1 MEKQQ
6 NTEIAFQNLRIAP
19 YEVRHLLEVEMVQ
32 QMNEHGTLYVKALLP
47 KAKKDSY
54 VERCTGDSSISLTC
68 QLEDG
73 SEAVLFQG
81 LVRDIQVETA
91 GETYCMEVRAVSYS
105 CLLDI
110 EKRTRTFQQKDMPYE
125 MLMEQV
131 SAGYEMAGVADF
143 VSQGAAIGQFLVQY
157 QETDWAFLRRL
168 ASHFHTGLISDVHT
182 PLPWIYFGVPERNR
196 MVITDTEYQ
205 IKMDAA
211 RYLRLSGSGVPE
223 ITEQDFLSCQ
233 VEWEQP
239 VDLGDRIEFNG
250 RPLYVSKIISRVE
263 NGVFVQL
270 LTLTSLKGM
279 SQPFQGNDKIAGCS
293 LNGQIAEIKNDQ
305 VKVSLEAD
313 AAAGHSP
320 GAPCFFPYSTIYSS
334 KDGSGWYC
342 MPETGDSVRI
352 YFPDEKEDHAY
363 AISSVHDLV
372 DPSVNTSMQT
382 ETGEADAAGSAAGGG
397 AGGSYSGQRDN
408 PNVKS
413 LRNKAGKEI
422 RLAPEGVYM
431 LADGTT
437 ITLLDDGGV
446 SIISDNDITLE
457 SKKNIVLCAE
467 QGVNIV
473 GDTGV
478 DISCLETA
486 SIKMKEKVEIVGQ
499 EVYAN

>member
-6 NTEIAFQNLRIAP
+6 NAEISFQNLRIAP

-32 QMNEHGTLYVKALLP
+32 QMNEHGTLYVKALLSNDQ
-47 KAKKDSY
+47 KDSY
-54 VERCTGDSSISLTC
+54 VERCTGDNSICLTC
-68 QLEDG
+68 LLEDG
-73 SEAVLFQG
+73 SEAVFFQG
-81 LVRDIQVETA
+81 LVSDIRVENA

-110 EKRTRTFQQKDMPYE
+110 EKRTRTFQQKNMSYE

-131 SAGYEMAGVADF
+131 SAGYGMAGVANF
-143 VSQGAAIGQFLVQY
+143 ASQGASIGQFLVQY
-157 QETDWAFLRRL
+157 QETDWEFLRRM
-168 ASHFHTGLISDVHT
+168 ASHFYTGLISDVQT
-182 PLPWIYFGVPERNR
+182 SLPWIYFGVPERNS
-196 MVITDTEYQ
+196 MSITDTEYQ

-211 RYLRLSGSGVPE
+211 KYLRLSGSGVPDL
-223 ITEQDFLSCQ
+223 TEQDFLSCQ
-233 VEWEQP
+233 VECEQP
-239 VDLGDRIEFNG
+239 VNLGDRIEFNG
-250 RPLYVSKIISRVE
+250 RPLYVSKINSRVK

-279 SQPFQGNDKIAGCS
+279 SQPYQGNYKIAGCS

-363 AISSVHDLV
+363 AISSVHEAV
-372 DPSVNTSMQT
+372 DPSVNTTMQT
-382 ETGEADAAGSAAGGG
+382 EAAGAGAAGSGAGAG
-397 AGGSYSGQRDN
+397 AGGSYSGQRDD

-413 LRNKAGKEI
+413 LRNKDGKEI
-422 RLAPEGVYM
+422 RLAPEGVYI

-446 SIISDNDITLE
+446 AITSDNDITFE
-457 SKKNIVLCAE
+457 SKKNIVLYAE
-467 QGVNIV
+467 QEVNIV